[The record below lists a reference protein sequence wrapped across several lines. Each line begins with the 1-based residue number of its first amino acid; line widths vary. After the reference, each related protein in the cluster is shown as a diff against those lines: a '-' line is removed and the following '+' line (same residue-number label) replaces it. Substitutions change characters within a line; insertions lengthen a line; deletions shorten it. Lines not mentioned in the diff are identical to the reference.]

1 MNIENAE
8 NVSYNGFTE
17 QDDGSWV
24 TGTISVNV
32 DNAKDGQVLV
42 YDDSVGAFVNQS
54 NLDSL

>member
-1 MNIENAE
+1 M
-8 NVSYNGFTE
+8 
-17 QDDGSWV
+17 